1 MKLKRDDLW
10 SLEEYATERESFRAM
25 ILKHKKVRQVAL
37 GPHAT
42 LYFEDRLTMKYQVQ
56 EMLRVER
63 IFEREE
69 IEEELAAY
77 NPLIPDGKNWKA
89 TFMIEYGDEEERR
102 KALANMGGIEETLWV
117 QVGNGEKSFAI
128 TNEDMDRTRDT
139 KAAAV
144 HFTRFELSDT
154 DLEAI
159 NQGSEIRFGLDHPSL
174 ATTVTL
180 DFKERLSLVADLD
193 L

>member
-117 QVGNGEKSFAI
+117 QVGSGKKSFAI

-174 ATTVTL
+174 ATIVTL

>member
-10 SLEEYATERESFRAM
+10 SLEEYATERESFRSM
-25 ILKHKKVRQVAL
+25 ILKHKKSRQVAL

-42 LYFEDRLTMKYQVQ
+42 LYFEDRLTMKYQIQ

-63 IFEREE
+63 LFERDE

-102 KALANMGGIEETLWV
+102 EALSKMGGIEETLWV
-117 QVGNGEKSFAI
+117 QVGNGEKSYAI
-128 TNEDMDRTRDT
+128 TNEDMERTRDT

-154 DLEAI
+154 DLESI
-159 NQGSEIRFGLDHPSL
+159 KNGDEIRVGIEHPSL

-180 DFKERLSLVADLD
+180 DVKERLSLVADLD

>member
-1 MKLKRDDLW
+1 MKLKRNDLW
-10 SLEEYATERESFRAM
+10 SLEEYAAERESFRAM

-77 NPLIPDGKNWKA
+77 NPLIPDGRNWKA
-89 TFMIEYGDEEERR
+89 TFMIEYGDEDERR
-102 KALANMGGIEETLWV
+102 EALSKMGGIEETLWV
-117 QVGNGEKSFAI
+117 QVGNGENLTQSQMKTWSGREIPRLPQFI
-128 TNEDMDRTRDT
+128 
-139 KAAAV
+139 
-144 HFTRFELSDT
+144 SQ
-154 DLEAI
+154 DL
-159 NQGSEIRFGLDHPSL
+159 NSLIRI
-174 ATTVTL
+174 
-180 DFKERLSLVADLD
+180 
-193 L
+193 

>member
-1 MKLKRDDLW
+1 
-10 SLEEYATERESFRAM
+10 
-25 ILKHKKVRQVAL
+25 
-37 GPHAT
+37 
-42 LYFEDRLTMKYQVQ
+42 
-56 EMLRVER
+56 
-63 IFEREE
+63 
-69 IEEELAAY
+69 
-77 NPLIPDGKNWKA
+77 
-89 TFMIEYGDEEERR
+89 MIEYGDEEERR